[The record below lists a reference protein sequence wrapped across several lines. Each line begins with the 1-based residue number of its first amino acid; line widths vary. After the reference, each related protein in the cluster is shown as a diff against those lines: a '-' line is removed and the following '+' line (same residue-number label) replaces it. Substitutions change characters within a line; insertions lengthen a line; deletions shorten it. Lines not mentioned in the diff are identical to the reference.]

1 MGVVVHPLTML
12 NGYPSYTA
20 DDYRH
25 VINPLMIPSNG
36 TAFDGI
42 QGVRSGCPRPLVTID
57 GVTVTVKPHCGTVS
71 PWSSVGSYSYA
82 VTTPVSVS
90 VASSEGNYKIA
101 VVVDDPSQSHGKTPR
116 GMVQVFNASVPD
128 SDIPGLVLAEV
139 SSGVVSDVAPLL
151 QSSTLV
157 EVWTRS
163 QLDTIR
169 AVDGQEA
176 IIGQNGPRYRLIN
189 GVWEPLSEITLGKG
203 QWYKDWSYVDYKCAL
218 NGNVVTISLKV
229 GRGPEWKAK
238 AWDRSQILTF
248 PDYIKPKVTDLN
260 VPAAGL
266 PGSGFQLDE
275 TGLYV
280 RPFQDVTYYTGAW
293 SSALLSY
300 PV

>member
-20 DDYRH
+20 ADYRQ
-25 VINPLMIPSNG
+25 VINPLLLPSNG
-36 TAFDGI
+36 TPFDGI
-42 QGVRSGCPRPLVTID
+42 QGVRAGCPRPLATID
-57 GVTVTVKPHCGTVS
+57 GVTVTVKSHCGTVS
-71 PWSSVGSYSYA
+71 PWPNVGAYTYA
-82 VTTPVSVS
+82 LTTPVSLS
-90 VASSEGNYKIA
+90 VASSTGNYKIA
-101 VVVDDPSQSHGKTPR
+101 VVVDDPSQSHGEAPR
-116 GMVQVFNASVPD
+116 GMVKVFDASVPN

-157 EVWTRS
+157 EVRTRS
-163 QLDTIR
+163 QLDTIS

-189 GVWEPLSEITLGKG
+189 GVWEPLSEIRLGEG
-203 QWYKDWSYVDYKCAL
+203 QWYKDWSYVDYRCAL
-218 NGNVVTISLKV
+218 NGNVVTISVKV

-238 AWDRSQILTF
+238 AWERSQILTF
-248 PDYIKPKVTDLN
+248 PDYIKPKVSDFN
-260 VPAAGL
+260 VPAAGI

-293 SSALLSY
+293 SSAVLSY
-300 PV
+300 TL